1 MKILSTMV
9 ALLLMLSTSVLA
21 KDKVYGKGVSLTE
34 VTKISTI
41 LANPE
46 SFEGKKVLVEGIIT
60 SVCEARGCWMFIA
73 SDKNFQEIKI
83 KVLDGVIVFPMSAQG
98 KIAKVEGVL
107 EDANNLDAYEKKNPK
122 HDYSKKKEEKKEE
135 PAYRIRAIGAVIAD

>member
-1 MKILSTMV
+1 
-9 ALLLMLSTSVLA
+9 
-21 KDKVYGKGVSLTE
+21 

-41 LANPE
+41 LANPDNY
-46 SFEGKKVLVEGIIT
+46 EGKKVLVEGLVT

-98 KIAKVEGVL
+98 KMAKVEGIL
-107 EDANNLDAYEKKNPK
+107 EDSNNLDAYEKKNHKYSTKK
-122 HDYSKKKEEKKEE
+122 HEKKEE
-135 PAYRIRAIGAVIAD
+135 PAYRIRALGAVIAD